1 MDITVVAPTV
11 TSLTNGAM
19 DQWDR
24 RCNSWCPEKV
34 GVKKIAFGN
43 QTWQL
48 KIPKKMDY
56 QG

>member
-1 MDITVVAPTV
+1 MVQWINGIGDATRGAPK
-11 TSLTNGAM
+11 
-19 DQWDR
+19 
-24 RCNSWCPEKV
+24 KV